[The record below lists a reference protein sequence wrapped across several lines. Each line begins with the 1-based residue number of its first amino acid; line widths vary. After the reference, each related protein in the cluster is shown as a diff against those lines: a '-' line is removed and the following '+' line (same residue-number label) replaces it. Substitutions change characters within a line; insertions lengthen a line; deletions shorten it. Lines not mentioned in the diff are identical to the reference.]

1 MAGDSKGIW
10 KSVKGI
16 FSPKPPAE
24 EIPRAPRFPNEGPI
38 RFRPGG
44 TGEWY
49 QGVMFN
55 VSQSGVVFRA
65 DQIMDVNTPVEMN
78 FVLPVEIAGK
88 EGAVVMCRG
97 EVVRTTMPKTDD
109 NRPLIAATISEY
121 LPGSLWKP
129 APITS
134 E

>member
-16 FSPKPPAE
+16 FSSKPTE
-24 EIPRAPRFPNEGPI
+24 EIARAPRYPNEGPI

-44 TGEWY
+44 AGEWY

-55 VSQSGVVFRA
+55 VSQTGVVFRA
-65 DQIMDVNTPVEMN
+65 DQLMDVNTPVEMN

-88 EGAVVMCRG
+88 DGAVVMCRG

-109 NRPLIAATISEY
+109 NRPLIAAAILEY

-129 APITS
+129 APRSS